1 MFLTASLSLFSW
13 TSAAIAT
20 PLGHCEV
27 TGEVSM
33 TRRGFT
39 NGRILTELLRTLSSD
54 KIKEISH
61 EGPFPDRALRL
72 HETGCGQG

>member
-1 MFLTASLSLFSW
+1 
-13 TSAAIAT
+13 
-20 PLGHCEV
+20 
-27 TGEVSM
+27 M

-39 NGRILTELLRTLSSD
+39 NGRILTELLRALSSD

-72 HETGCGQG
+72 HETGCGQGW